1 MNEEYRP
8 NEPTPRS
15 DACTTGLPGSQP
27 EACGTGYTGIP
38 TAEPAFSES
47 AVPPGTPIPAATT
60 FTGKTRRI
68 GTITFGIAL
77 IFSGI
82 FCLLCLFVPD
92 FDFLSVLR
100 YAPVLLVFLGI
111 EILVSHFLYP
121 GHRMKYDFLSGF
133 FCFLLICGSVCAS
146 IVAPLYEQYG
156 PNRFRT
162 EQALSADIDEACYQA
177 LKGHDDILDLQSY
190 VDLNGRIANL
200 SSMTYQDLEPAD
212 SVTLFLRF
220 GGASHDP
227 ESFAIRCHETLQQ
240 LKQTGVAFHS
250 LDMEWEGPDKSGK
263 QYSLHLNNR
272 FQKDLSVENL
282 QELLSISEASE

>member
-1 MNEEYRP
+1 MDAEDRP
-8 NEPTPRS
+8 SDPTRRS

-47 AVPPGTPIPAATT
+47 AVPPVTPIPAATT

-133 FCFLLICGSVCAS
+133 FCFLLILVSYTLLIIRVFDL
-146 IVAPLYEQYG
+146 I
-156 PNRFRT
+156 
-162 EQALSADIDEACYQA
+162 
-177 LKGHDDILDLQSY
+177 LKGLFKNSHELLFVDDYDKRGRAGLFDL
-190 VDLNGRIANL
+190 I
-200 SSMTYQDLEPAD
+200 
-212 SVTLFLRF
+212 LFLK
-220 GGASHDP
+220 A
-227 ESFAIRCHETLQQ
+227 
-240 LKQTGVAFHS
+240 
-250 LDMEWEGPDKSGK
+250 
-263 QYSLHLNNR
+263 
-272 FQKDLSVENL
+272 
-282 QELLSISEASE
+282 